1 MDALITLLKT
11 IIMGIVEGLTE
22 FLPVSSTGHLIVA
35 DALMS
40 FAASIGG
47 EHAAETFEIFI
58 QLGAILA
65 VVVYFARDLISLL
78 RRAVSEPG
86 ARALLLNVMV
96 AFVPAAAVGFLFS
109 DAIKDVLF
117 STRTVAIALVVGGVV
132 MLLVESRQHRA
143 STTALESIS
152 LKQALAVGIAQIAA
166 LLPGMSRSA
175 STLVGGLLAG
185 MDRSTALRFSFYLSI
200 PTLGIATIYDFLKNL
215 DAISGDALPYF
226 GVGLAVAFVVALIVV
241 KFFLAY
247 VSQRNLKPFAW
258 YRIVAGILLFALTAA
273 GWVA

>member
-1 MDALITLLKT
+1 
-11 IIMGIVEGLTE
+11 MGIVEGLTE

-35 DALMS
+35 DALMGY
-40 FAASIGG
+40 AASIGG

-78 RRAVSEPG
+78 RRTTSEPA
-86 ARALLLNVMV
+86 ARALLLNVMI

-109 DAIKDVLF
+109 DVIKDVLF

-152 LKQALAVGIAQIAA
+152 LKQALAVGLAQIAA
-166 LLPGMSRSA
+166 LFPGMSRSA

-200 PTLGIATIYDFLKNL
+200 PTLGIATLYDFLKNL
-215 DAISGDALPYF
+215 DGISGDALPYF
-226 GVGLAVAFVVALIVV
+226 GVGLVVAFVVALIVV

-258 YRIVAGILLFALTAA
+258 YRIVVGVLLFALTAA